1 MTIATYAAAI
11 YAVRTARGKYFLGPL
26 FLGMK
31 NNNQPADTIFFRIH
45 LFHYVSVNDG
55 SGFVN

>member
-11 YAVRTARGKYFLGPL
+11 YALRTARGKYFLGPL

-31 NNNQPADTIFFRIH
+31 NNST
-45 LFHYVSVNDG
+45 G
-55 SGFVN
+55 

>member
-11 YAVRTARGKYFLGPL
+11 YALRTARGKYFLGPL

-31 NNNQPADTIFFRIH
+31 NNNRPADTIFFPYSLIPLR
-45 LFHYVSVNDG
+45 FRE
-55 SGFVN
+55 